1 MIVKIAGT
9 SGSGKTSFVR
19 ALMDLWG
26 VKPVLWP
33 DSVKVREYR
42 AKLPKPLGHHT
53 HCAVLGDYRNVCGGM
68 DTITDAA
75 TRLAL
80 VEPYCVAKHRTTL
93 VVFEGLFTGNTYGA
107 MGELSERSK
116 NPWLYVIMDTPFDV
130 CVSRVMQRRQARGDE
145 RPFDPAKGGR
155 GIELVYRKCLSVQR
169 RAAAAGHPTY
179 SIDHKLTP
187 ARQAG
192 AFVRYIATH

>member
-1 MIVKIAGT
+1 
-9 SGSGKTSFVR
+9 
-19 ALMDLWG
+19 
-26 VKPVLWP
+26 
-33 DSVKVREYR
+33 
-42 AKLPKPLGHHT
+42 
-53 HCAVLGDYRNVCGGM
+53 
-68 DTITDAA
+68 
-75 TRLAL
+75 
-80 VEPYCVAKHRTTL
+80 
-93 VVFEGLFTGNTYGA
+93 
-107 MGELSERSK
+107 
-116 NPWLYVIMDTPFDV
+116 MDTPFDV